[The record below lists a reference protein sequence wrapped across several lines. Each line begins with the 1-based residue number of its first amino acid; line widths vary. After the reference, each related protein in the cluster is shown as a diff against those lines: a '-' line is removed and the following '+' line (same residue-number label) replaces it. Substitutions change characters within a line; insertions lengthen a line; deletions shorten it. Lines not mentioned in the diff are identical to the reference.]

1 MLTEQ
6 VHKEAL
12 NEAKSAT
19 ERYLSE
25 YGDGFPCGFA
35 KVTAYVNGN
44 TKIGKSFK
52 ACGFKKNCGG
62 GWMFWNPSLHAT
74 QNVDAKLAG
83 AKAYANVIRK
93 HLGDDFPIYESSMLD

>member
-6 VHKEAL
+6 IHKEAL
-12 NEAKSAT
+12 DEAKTAT
-19 ERYLSE
+19 ERFLSE

-52 ACGFKKNCGG
+52 ACGF
-62 GWMFWNPSLHAT
+62 
-74 QNVDAKLAG
+74 V
-83 AKAYANVIRK
+83 
-93 HLGDDFPIYESSMLD
+93 

>member
-1 MLTEQ
+1 MLTKQ
-6 VHKEAL
+6 MHKEAL
-12 NEAKSAT
+12 DKAKTAT

-25 YGDGFPCGFA
+25 HGDGFPCGFA

-52 ACGFKKNCGG
+52 ACGFKKSHGG